1 MLKIRVNKTNF
12 LSVLILIFLIIS
24 LIAATFLI
32 FRSSEEKFPGFRG
45 EVRGFTKLQE
55 NIAIV
60 HIYGPIQIQSG
71 GFIEVFPSGADYI
84 VQELKRLRRSPN
96 IKAVVLRINSPGGS
110 VGAVQ
115 EIYSELLKL
124 KESGKKLVASQAE
137 VSASGGYYLA
147 VAADKIVSNPGT
159 VTGSI
164 GVLIPVTN
172 LEGLFEKIGVQVE
185 IIKSKEHKDI
195 GSSSRALTEEEKV
208 ILKDMVDS
216 AYQQFLGAIVSGRS
230 EVMTKEEIEE
240 VADGRIMTG
249 AQAKEVGLVD
259 ELGNLED
266 AVNIAADLAG
276 IKRDDIRI
284 FQERRD
290 LRKMFLR
297 QMGAKAANSF
307 KGFLPPKT
315 GILEYRWLPEY

>member
-1 MLKIRVNKTNF
+1 MNRERILHI
-12 LSVLILIFLIIS
+12 LILGFFIAS
-24 LIAATFLI
+24 LIAASFLVVKT
-32 FRSSEEKFPGFRG
+32 SEKKFRG
-45 EVRGFTKLQE
+45 EVSAFARARE

-60 HIYGPIQIQSG
+60 YIYGPIQLQSA
-71 GFIEVFPSGADYI
+71 GFFPVSPSGADYI
-84 VQELKRLRRSPN
+84 VQKLKRLRKNPN

-124 KESGKKLVASQAE
+124 KETGKKIVASQGE

-172 LEGLFEKIGVQVE
+172 FEGLFEKIGVQVE

-195 GSSSRALTEEEKV
+195 GSSSRALTEEERI

-216 AYQQFLGAIVSGRS
+216 AYSQFLTAIKTGRG
-230 EVMTKEEIEE
+230 EVMSDEKIEEI
-240 VADGRIMTG
+240 ADGRIMTG
-249 AQAKEVGLVD
+249 AQAKELGLVD

-266 AVNIAADLAG
+266 AIDIAAELAG
-276 IKRDDIRI
+276 IGKNNIRI
-284 FQERRD
+284 FEEKKDWKEIFSR
-290 LRKMFLR
+290 LETKTLNPF
-297 QMGAKAANSF
+297 NS
-307 KGFLPPKT
+307 FLPPKT

>member
-1 MLKIRVNKTNF
+1 MCLEFLKKK
-12 LSVLILIFLIIS
+12 L
-24 LIAATFLI
+24 A
-32 FRSSEEKFPGFRG
+32 KFQG
-45 EVRGFTKLQE
+45 EVTGFAKPS

-60 HIYGPIQIQSG
+60 NIYGPIQMQSS
-71 GFIEVFPSGADYI
+71 GFLEVFPAGADYI
-84 VQELKRLRRSPN
+84 VQELQRLRENSN

-115 EIYSELLKL
+115 EVYSELLRL
-124 KESGKKLVASQAE
+124 KKNGKKLVASQAE

-147 VAADKIVSNPGT
+147 AAADKIVSNPGA

-164 GVLIPVTN
+164 GVIIPVTN
-172 LEGLFEKIGVQVE
+172 FEGLFGKIGVQVE
-185 IIKSKEHKDI
+185 VVKSGSHKDI
-195 GSSSRALTEEEKV
+195 GSSSRALTDEERK
-208 ILKDMVDS
+208 ILQDMVDS
-216 AYQQFLGAIVSGRS
+216 AYQQFLDVVIKGRS
-230 EVMTKEEIEE
+230 AVMAEDKVKE

-276 IKRDDIRI
+276 IKKDDIRI
-284 FQERRD
+284 FEEKKD
-290 LRKMFLR
+290 WRKILLQQFGTKTSNNPL
-297 QMGAKAANSF
+297 SS
-307 KGFLPPKT
+307 FLPPKT